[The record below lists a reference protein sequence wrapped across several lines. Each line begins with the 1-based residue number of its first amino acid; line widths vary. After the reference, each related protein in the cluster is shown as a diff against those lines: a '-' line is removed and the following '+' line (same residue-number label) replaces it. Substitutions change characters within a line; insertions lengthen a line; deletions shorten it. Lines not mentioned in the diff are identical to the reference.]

1 MIRLLLPLVA
11 TAVLA
16 CDGGADD
23 SPADPTT
30 DTGAERDAGGGADT
44 LSDTGADVADACLA
58 DERVVSLTTSD
69 GVVLAADWQDAP
81 AANRGAVVLLHMIP
95 PANDRTSY
103 PPRVRQRLADL
114 GVTVVNLDRR
124 GAGDSEGTAQDAYL
138 GDGGRLDVEAVVAA
152 LADAPCT
159 VDTERI
165 VLVGASNGSTSVW
178 DYAVAHDSALPAP
191 AGIALF
197 SPGTYTEAQHAFAD
211 HRDVADA
218 LPMLWLYPDAEPYSE
233 GFVDGAPDG
242 WTFIE
247 IDGGVHGTGNF
258 DDGALEAA
266 ALDAL
271 LGFVGEHA
279 GR

>member
-1 MIRLLLPLVA
+1 MIRLTIPVLAAAL
-11 TAVLA
+11 LA
-16 CDGGADD
+16 CDGD
-23 SPADPTT
+23 T
-30 DTGAERDAGGGADT
+30 DASLDA
-44 LSDTGADVADACLA
+44 DTGADHDTGAIADVAPDTAADAGGACLA
-58 DERVVSLTTSD
+58 DERVVSLTTTD

-81 AANRGAVVLLHMIP
+81 EAGRGAVVLLHMIP

-103 PPRVRQRLADL
+103 PPRVRQRLAEL

-124 GAGDSEGTAQDAYL
+124 GAGDSEGAAPDAFQ

-152 LADAPCT
+152 LAAAPCT
-159 VDTERI
+159 VDTDRI

-178 DYAVAHDSALPAP
+178 DYAVAHDPALPAP

-197 SPGTYTEAQHAFAD
+197 SPGAYTEAQHALSD

-218 LPMLWLYPDAEPYSE
+218 LPMLWLYPDAEPYSA
-233 GFVDGAPDG
+233 GFVDGAPAA
-242 WTFIE
+242 WTFVE
-247 IDGGVHGTGNF
+247 IAGGVHGTGNF
-258 DDGALEAA
+258 DGGALEAT

-271 LGFVGEHA
+271 VGFVGEYA